1 MGSFENR
8 SEIVNGNKS
17 DSDLDFEYS
26 NITDGGQDL
35 KNSTIV
41 TDEEWTVGDYVLQG
55 FIAIIVIAIIAVAI
69 YGIAYALD
77 KGITNLLIRPNEMA
91 PDEAEKGRCNR

>member
-41 TDEEWTVGDYVLQG
+41 TDEEVTL
-55 FIAIIVIAIIAVAI
+55 
-69 YGIAYALD
+69 
-77 KGITNLLIRPNEMA
+77 
-91 PDEAEKGRCNR
+91 